1 MNMSNPKL
9 LREVYKKVVNR
20 GWERV
25 QTRRADEC
33 IKLLGEGI
41 LVTEVNETHVEHLCT
56 TLEERGLSGSTI
68 NRYMAALSKLIRY
81 AFQRRSI
88 YHLDRM
94 PHIEWREEGKARI
107 RYVLPEEE
115 KEIISALKTMGL
127 DDYLNFYLFLMD
139 TGMRLGEALQF
150 AKRDVQIDAKSSF
163 YVILHG
169 DMTKNGHTRSVP
181 LTLRAKSIIKPFLS
195 TLADTDKVFG
205 HIDYW
210 QAEKNWRRL
219 RNFMGLEDDKQ
230 FVIHCL
236 RHTCATRLAQSGKVE
251 LHLIKEMLGHR
262 NYAMTLR
269 YSHFKPNNLLGA
281 INVLDSLNGLS
292 NNG

>member
-1 MNMSNPKL
+1 MNNPKL
-9 LREVYKKVVNR
+9 LREIYKKVVNK

-25 QTRRADEC
+25 QTRRAEEC

-41 LVTEVNETHVEHLCT
+41 LVTEVNEMHIEHLCST
-56 TLEERGLSGSTI
+56 FEERGLSGSTI
-68 NRYMAALSKLIRY
+68 NRYLASLSKLLRY
-81 AFQRRSI
+81 AYQRHAI

-94 PHIEWREEGKARI
+94 PHIEWRPEGKARI

-115 KEIISALKTMGL
+115 KDMIKALRDMKL

-150 AKRDVQIDAKSSF
+150 RGKDVNIDPKGN
-163 YVILHG
+163 YHVILHG
-169 DMTKNGHTRSVP
+169 DTTKNGHTRSVP
-181 LTLRAKSIIKPFLS
+181 LTQRAKNIVDGIWN
-195 TLADTDKVFG
+195 TTDDKNLLVFD
-205 HIDYW
+205 HINYW

-219 RNFMGLEDDKQ
+219 RNYMGLEDDTQ

-262 NYAMTLR
+262 NFAMTLR
-269 YSHFKPNNLLGA
+269 YSHFRPDNLLGA
-281 INVLDSLNGLS
+281 VNVLDNLNHRS
-292 NNG
+292 YNG